1 MNKAGLIDAVY
12 EKMGGT
18 KKSAEDL
25 VDLVFDTITGE
36 LKNGGEVAISGFG
49 VFAVRQRKEREA
61 RNPRTGE
68 TIHVPATKAPKFR
81 AGKGLKEAVR

>member
-1 MNKAGLIDAVY
+1 MNKTGLVDVVY

-25 VDLVFDTITGE
+25 VNLVFDTIAQE
-36 LKNGGEVAISGFG
+36 LKNSGEVTIAGFG
-49 VFAVRQRKEREA
+49 SFIVKHRKEREA

-68 TIHVPATKAPKFR
+68 AVHVPATKAPKFR
-81 AGKGLKEAVR
+81 AGKGLKEVVR

>member
-1 MNKAGLIDAVY
+1 MNKNGLADVVY

-25 VDLVFDTITGE
+25 IDLVFDSIAGE
-36 LKNGGEVAISGFG
+36 LKNGGEVTIAGFG
-49 VFAVRQRKEREA
+49 SFSVKERKAREA

-68 TIHVPATKAPKFR
+68 KVQVPASRVPKFR
-81 AGKGLKEAVR
+81 AGKGLKEAVK